1 MCLNIKKQFDSV
13 EEVTDFMRKPNIA
26 TEDIVVYKVL
36 EDNYDGSKTIS
47 PYRDVE
53 YEIGELKTA
62 PEFGYSC
69 ENATNDDRD
78 KIVIALFIDRGIHSY
93 KTIESAKIGTL
104 DMFTQCF
111 AVKSIIPKGT
121 PYFEN
126 DGEYV
131 SLALQMPNKFER
143 IK

>member
-13 EEVTDFMRKPNIA
+13 GEVTDFMRKPNIA

-47 PYRDVE
+47 PYRDTE

-69 ENATNDDRD
+69 ENAPIDG

-104 DMFTQCF
+104 NMFDQCF

-131 SLALQMPNKFER
+131 SLALQMPNEFER